1 MKIIREDHYDLV
13 VCGGG
18 MSGFAC
24 AVSAARMGLSVALV
38 ERNGCL
44 GGTAT
49 AAGVNHLLGGRKINE
64 SETEHVRVVGGLFDE
79 LTDYL
84 IANGD
89 AIEPNSIDLSFNAF
103 GWYPRMASGVAFDE
117 LAMKI
122 ALDDFCQKAGVR
134 VYYNTALTEAEVEGD
149 KVKSVTVWNK
159 DGFIR
164 LTADRFADCTGDA
177 DLAMLSGC
185 PFSKGREE
193 DGLMT
198 PCSLEMHLDNVD
210 GHALVSYQNEHQ
222 SPKLVEIIEHL
233 KSEGKWPFSAE
244 IFVTVRLVE
253 DDVFL
258 INTIR
263 QSCID
268 GTDEAAVSRALADG
282 RRDCVTLFNIMK
294 EHFPG
299 FKNSRIR
306 KIADSLGVRETRRIR
321 GLYTVTVE
329 DALSGRKYDDTVA
342 ATTYNFDLPDPIK
355 VSYDPMMGDAKKPH
369 AERKYIVIRLPY
381 RSLIPVGAKNL
392 ITAGRSV
399 SVDRAVLGAARI
411 IGPAMMTGQAA
422 GVAAALSKDG
432 NFTSV
437 DIEALR
443 NTLFADGVLDPDQLP
458 FD

>member
-1 MKIIREDHYDLV
+1 MKITRTDKYDLL

-18 MSGFAC
+18 VAGF
-24 AVSAARMGLSVALV
+24 SAAVAAARKGLKVALV
-38 ERNGCL
+38 ERSGIL

-49 AAGVNHLLGGRKINE
+49 QAGINQLLGGRKLDAKG
-64 SETEHVRVVGGLFDE
+64 EHVRVVGGIFDE
-79 LTDYL
+79 LTDSL
-84 IANGD
+84 INEGQ
-89 AIEPNSIDLSFNAF
+89 AIEPNTVDPNFNPF
-103 GWYPRMASGVAFDE
+103 GWYPRMASGISCNENALKIKFDD
-117 LAMKI
+117 LCRDAK
-122 ALDDFCQKAGVR
+122 VR
-134 VYYNTALTEAEVEGD
+134 VYYNTVAVDVDFENERLNAVI
-149 KVKSVTVWNK
+149 VFNK
-159 DGFIR
+159 DGFVRIE
-164 LTADRFADCTGDA
+164 AKSFADCTGDA
-177 DLAMLSGC
+177 DIVDMCGLPC
-185 PFSKGREE
+185 DKGREE

-198 PCSLEMHLDNVD
+198 PCSTEMHVENVD
-210 GHALVSYQNEHQ
+210 GDELVRYQNEHQ
-222 SPKLVEIIEHL
+222 SPKLVEIIERL
-233 KSEGKWPFSAE
+233 KNEAKWPFSAE

-268 GTDEAAVSRALADG
+268 GTDEEAVSRALADG

-381 RSLIPVGAKNL
+381 RSLIPVGARNL

-411 IGPAMMTGQAA
+411 IAPAMMTGQAA
-422 GVAAALSKDG
+422 GTAAALSKDG
-432 NFTSV
+432 DFTSV
-437 DIEALR
+437 DVDLLR
-443 NTLFADGVLDPDQLP
+443 TTLFADGILDPDQLP